1 MAKIFVIMMTSLFIL
16 SGCEMSTQKD
26 MPQKTQ
32 KETPVP
38 QDQKSVK
45 DKADILQF
53 VEMNKVTTNDNGKA
67 LYKDDDILLD
77 GSHIKSAKVK
87 TQNMGNGEKDY
98 SLSISFDEKGKKIF
112 ADVTEK
118 LAKNL
123 GQLAIIYKG
132 EIISSPIVHVAI
144 TDGSATI
151 SFPSS
156 FYDEAKEL
164 ADKLNKKTKAEQE
177 EK

>member
-16 SGCEMSTQKD
+16 SGCEMSTQK
-26 MPQKTQ
+26 
-32 KETPVP
+32 ETPVP
-38 QDQKSVK
+38 QDQKSVN

>member
-16 SGCEMSTQKD
+16 SGCEMS
-26 MPQKTQ
+26 TQ